1 MADKINVLIPEET
14 VDAKIKEMAEM
25 YGQKEEE
32 VKQNPELR
40 RYVEESLKSEKTI
53 HYIVDN
59 AKIK

>member
-1 MADKINVLIPEET
+1 
-14 VDAKIKEMAEM
+14 MAEM

-32 VKQNPELR
+32 VKNNPNLR
-40 RYVEESLKSEKTI
+40 KYIEESLKTEKTI

>member
-1 MADKINVLIPEET
+1 
-14 VDAKIKEMAEM
+14 MAEM

-32 VKQNPELR
+32 VKNNVQLT
-40 RYVEESLKSEKTI
+40 RYVEETLKTEKTI